1 MTVRWTV
8 RAANDRSRDRA
19 ARVKSHLQ
27 LQKIKFFFGRTLFL
41 SNPKD
46 WYVIR
51 LPCKRYVIKP
61 IGLYI
66 RIDYIQWQA
75 VDIIM

>member
-27 LQKIKFFFGRTLFL
+27 LQKPKLNPCGLVLVFCFL
-41 SNPKD
+41 TILK
-46 WYVIR
+46 
-51 LPCKRYVIKP
+51 LC
-61 IGLYI
+61 
-66 RIDYIQWQA
+66 
-75 VDIIM
+75 VDILLNYVKKYGNISLTKL

>member
-46 WYVIR
+46 WYVI
-51 LPCKRYVIKP
+51 
-61 IGLYI
+61 
-66 RIDYIQWQA
+66 A
-75 VDIIM
+75 VGRM

>member
-27 LQKIKFFFGRTLFL
+27 LQKIKLFFGRTLFL

-46 WYVIR
+46 WYVI
-51 LPCKRYVIKP
+51 
-61 IGLYI
+61 
-66 RIDYIQWQA
+66 A
-75 VDIIM
+75 VGRM